1 MAPTSP
7 PYSALLPQILPLL
20 QFPVRVDS
28 RGRALS
34 AAPAPSPSLSAL
46 RPAAHPPT
54 ACWLPSPWCPP
65 AEMGSRE
72 RLAWV
77 GETLRGWEPGLKSLG
92 REGASQGGGRGFFSL
107 TPELAACGKP
117 CPTAGGPAGLWLP
130 SLGLGPQT
138 PISGQQERE
147 NLSRKTTG
155 ARLGG
160 CRTSP
165 ISCGMSLSRRDFHYM
180 TQGKVHRASLL
191 PARPGQ
197 AQRPCGGVRGV
208 GESPA
213 SGA

>member
-7 PYSALLPQILPLL
+7 PHPALLPQILPLL

-77 GETLRGWEPGLKSLG
+77 GETQRVGTRAEVTG
-92 REGASQGGGRGFFSL
+92 EGGGVSGRKPGFLSL

-138 PISGQQERE
+138 PIRGQQERE

-160 CRTSP
+160 QDLP
-165 ISCGMSLSRRDFHYM
+165 HQLWLSL
-180 TQGKVHRASLL
+180 GC
-191 PARPGQ
+191 
-197 AQRPCGGVRGV
+197 QRHL
-208 GESPA
+208 
-213 SGA
+213 